1 MWIVSLGKS
10 GMILEREFRN
20 HKRNAARG
28 VLKCLKVCEIDWPG
42 GDIGTG
48 WASYL
53 TNGVVGLAIFEPRT
67 QGCSVNTPMKQPLD
81 AKVFLSSYPVQH
93 VHTELMRPSE
103 SAVPFPLKIEWYLSQ
118 KFRKFLKTSGF
129 FVNTGKRQGFYCPR
143 HTARISPHKTS
154 LQSSSSGYK

>member
-1 MWIVSLGKS
+1 
-10 GMILEREFRN
+10 MILEREFRN

-67 QGCSVNTPMKQPLD
+67 QGCSVNTPMKHPLE
-81 AKVFLSSYPVQH
+81 AEAPLSSYPVQH

-103 SAVPFPLKIEWYLSQ
+103 PAVVFSSQ
-118 KFRKFLKTSGF
+118 
-129 FVNTGKRQGFYCPR
+129 N
-143 HTARISPHKTS
+143 
-154 LQSSSSGYK
+154 